1 MLADAD
7 VTANGSTVRKQFLD
21 DTRRPGR
28 TTITSDSEL
37 ATVRKPDNRT
47 TKSRKLYNSAA
58 SKPPKRGTGK
68 TTKAWK

>member
-1 MLADAD
+1 MPADAD

-21 DTRRPGR
+21 ETRRPGR
-28 TTITSDSEL
+28 TAITSDSEL

-47 TKSRKLYNSAA
+47 TKSRKSHSSAA
-58 SKPPKRGTGK
+58 SKSLKRGTGK